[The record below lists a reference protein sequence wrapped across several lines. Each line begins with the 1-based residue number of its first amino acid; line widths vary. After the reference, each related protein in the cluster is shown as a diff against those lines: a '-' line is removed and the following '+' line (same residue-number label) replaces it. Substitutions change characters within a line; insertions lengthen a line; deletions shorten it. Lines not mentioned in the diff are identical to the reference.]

1 MVWFFGL
8 GPGPISLAPVLQGAE
23 GGFAEH
29 LRATKPPFFCQK
41 QGRAKPPEKEK
52 KKKPQTAASAAA
64 WKPSLSQKASPGF
77 CSLPRASQP
86 LPS

>member
-29 LRATKPPFFCQK
+29 LRATKPLFFL
-41 QGRAKPPEKEK
+41 PEAGEGKG
-52 KKKPQTAASAAA
+52 T
-64 WKPSLSQKASPGF
+64 
-77 CSLPRASQP
+77 
-86 LPS
+86 